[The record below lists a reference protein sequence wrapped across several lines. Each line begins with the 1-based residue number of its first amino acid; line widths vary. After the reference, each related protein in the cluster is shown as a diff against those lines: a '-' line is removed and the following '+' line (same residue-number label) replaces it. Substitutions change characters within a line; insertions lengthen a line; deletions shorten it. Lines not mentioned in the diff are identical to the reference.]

1 MLSAVRTGGVVRRM
15 ALGMRGTLKTALA
28 SGPDQ
33 ESISLGA
40 GHVGLLVRPE
50 AMGGLWPR
58 VRDWLAPRSARQEE

>member
-1 MLSAVRTGGVVRRM
+1 MLSAVRTGGAARRM
-15 ALGMRGTLKTALA
+15 APVMRGTLKTALA

-33 ESISLGA
+33 GSISLDA
-40 GHVGLLVRPE
+40 GHVGLLVGPE